1 MPSGSER
8 AGDYRVRIALDGQ
21 GRETLFLDLL
31 TQPGAAGPE
40 RLGERLREE
49 TGLGFEVTVSEDS
62 SKWWLETTGEAAK
75 ARRWVDE
82 RMK

>member
-31 TQPGAAGPE
+31 TQPRAAGPE
-40 RLGERLREE
+40 RLGEE